1 MRSKLRVKSD
11 MNQNGLFCYPS
22 YLAHEGA
29 EGKGHQQLKDKN
41 NKLKES
47 KIFLFRRHEETSWLG
62 AMVNSSV
69 FEICFNAFTD
79 FVVVVV
85 LYQF

>member
-1 MRSKLRVKSD
+1 MGFFAILPILPMREQKEKD
-11 MNQNGLFCYPS
+11 T
-22 YLAHEGA
+22 
-29 EGKGHQQLKDKN
+29 QQLKD

>member
-1 MRSKLRVKSD
+1 MGFFAILPILPMREQKEKD
-11 MNQNGLFCYPS
+11 T
-22 YLAHEGA
+22 
-29 EGKGHQQLKDKN
+29 QQLKDKN

-85 LYQF
+85 VLYQF

>member
-1 MRSKLRVKSD
+1 MGFFAILPILPMREQKEKD
-11 MNQNGLFCYPS
+11 T
-22 YLAHEGA
+22 
-29 EGKGHQQLKDKN
+29 QQLKD

-47 KIFLFRRHEETSWLG
+47 KIFLFRRHEETWWLG

-85 LYQF
+85 VLYQF

>member
-1 MRSKLRVKSD
+1 MGFFAILPILPMREQKEKD
-11 MNQNGLFCYPS
+11 T
-22 YLAHEGA
+22 
-29 EGKGHQQLKDKN
+29 QQLKD

-85 LYQF
+85 VLYQF

>member
-1 MRSKLRVKSD
+1 MGFFAILPILPMREQKEKD
-11 MNQNGLFCYPS
+11 T
-22 YLAHEGA
+22 
-29 EGKGHQQLKDKN
+29 QQLKD

-47 KIFLFRRHEETSWLG
+47 KIFLFRRHEETWWLG